1 MQILLQTFAR
11 FRHRTKQEEG
21 RREVDGKKSD
31 MCGDSEHWI
40 GHLTDLFFGLLH
52 KNRLKRV
59 QYNARSSVRC
69 PVQCLESPH
78 TIKHPPFNLSSN
90 CSVQCIVW
98 AKVWKC
104 VAVLSLLSDFNET
117 YVNCFAHT
125 WENFQKGWER
135 CWGGGEWGKGCN
147 NDLTLATFMLFSL
160 FVLLHCTNLGN
171 G

>member
-1 MQILLQTFAR
+1 MHILLQKFAR
-11 FRHRTKQEEG
+11 FRHWTKQG
-21 RREVDGKKSD
+21 DRRREVDGKKSD
-31 MCGDSEHWI
+31 SVWW
-40 GHLTDLFFGLLH
+40 LRTL
-52 KNRLKRV
+52 NRTSDRSFLWSFAKKPPEERAV
-59 QYNARSSVRC
+59 QCSVRC

-78 TIKHPPFNLSSN
+78 TIKLPPFNLSSN
-90 CSVQCIVW
+90 CLVQCIVW

-135 CWGGGEWGKGCN
+135 WWGGGEWGKGCN